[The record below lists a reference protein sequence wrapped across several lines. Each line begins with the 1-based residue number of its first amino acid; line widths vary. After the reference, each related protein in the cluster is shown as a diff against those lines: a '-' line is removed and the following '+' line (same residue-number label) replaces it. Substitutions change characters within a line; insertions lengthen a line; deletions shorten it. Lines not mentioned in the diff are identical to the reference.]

1 MRTNDPNIIARDG
14 HGSGELG
21 LRVIHYPTRP
31 SRVCEDGIHWPSIK
45 VVGLVD
51 QIGWSGT
58 VGLGGLYF
66 LHNSKSQQQ
75 RITNTQPNHQYI
87 TKNTKYTQNI
97 TNIGHRF
104 QEREKR
110 ERERERAK
118 LVGGDSLVWAWLQE
132 KGESEMRENE
142 IVGWWRQRI
151 WEWEIGSMRNEREI
165 MRRCAQIVVWEW
177 RWDRETAVWLDLAA
191 WRYGG

>member
-66 LHNSKSQQQ
+66 LHNSKSEQQ
-75 RITNTQPNHQYI
+75 RITNTQPNHPYI

-110 ERERERAK
+110 ERERERKREQNLLGATAWCEHDCK
-118 LVGGDSLVWAWLQE
+118 RKERVRWEKMRSWGGGGNGS
-132 KGESEMRENE
+132 ESERSDQCGMKERSWGGVLRSWFESEGE
-142 IVGWWRQRI
+142 IVRQRCGWI
-151 WEWEIGSMRNEREI
+151 
-165 MRRCAQIVVWEW
+165 
-177 RWDRETAVWLDLAA
+177 
-191 WRYGG
+191 